1 MKVDRFAY
9 QSLQEMLDEAKK
21 LGYDFPVD
29 YNPESV
35 LQRPLEFYHNKID
48 SRILAQPVEGFDAQA
63 DGAPGQRTIDRY
75 VELARRGFRLIWLES
90 VSVSE
95 QGRSNPAQL
104 WITEQNVDDFRKLTE
119 RIRREAGHSV
129 SIIIQLTH
137 SGRYSNPAGISTPV
151 CAFSNPYIP
160 KEKEHILSDEEVRN
174 IEDDYVRAAYLAEQ
188 AGFDVLDIRACH
200 GYLINEFF
208 AAYNRK
214 GMYGGSF
221 ENRIRFLLNVLDKVK
236 ETVNDIGIAVRLN
249 MYDGIPWPYG
259 WGVDPEKPELQSL
272 EEPLKLVKI
281 LYDREIRI
289 LNITN
294 GVGAFSPFVIRPY
307 DSGGKEPFESQFAGI
322 DRMLRCAAEVK
333 KVAPEAVVIASAFSW
348 LREYGPYVA
357 AGGIERGWF
366 DVAGFGRQTIAYP
379 EMIEDIME
387 NAGMKREK
395 CCRTCCGCTRLI
407 KEKGENVRCI
417 FRKDK

>member
-9 QSLQEMLDEAKK
+9 QSLEEMLTQAK
-21 LGYDFPVD
+21 GQGFDFPVSD
-29 YNPESV
+29 SPQTV
-35 LQRPLEFYHNKID
+35 LQRPLEFQGVRID
-48 SRILAQPVEGFDAQA
+48 SRILAQPVEGFDAQK
-63 DGAPGQRTIDRY
+63 DGSPSRRTIERY
-75 VELARRGFRLIWLES
+75 VELVQHGFRMIWLES

-104 WITEQNVDDFRKLTE
+104 WITEENVKAFRKMTD
-119 RIRREAGHSV
+119 RIRKEAGHPV

-137 SGRYSNPAGISTPV
+137 SGRYSNPSGTPAPV
-151 CAFSNPYIP
+151 CAFSNPFIP
-160 KEKEHILSDEEVRN
+160 KEGEHIASDEEVRG
-174 IEDDYVRAAYLAEQ
+174 IEDDYVKAALLAEQ

-208 AAYNRK
+208 AAYNRA
-214 GMYGGSF
+214 GIYGGSF

-236 ETVNDIGIAVRLN
+236 EAVSTIGIAVRLN

-259 WGVDPEKPELQSL
+259 WGADPEKPESQSL

-281 LYDREIRI
+281 LYDRGIRI

-307 DSGGKEPFESQFAGI
+307 DTGGKEPFEPQFAGI
-322 DRMLRCAAEVK
+322 DRMLQCAAKVK
-333 KVAPEAVVIASAFSW
+333 KIAPEAVVIASAFSW

-357 AGGIERGWF
+357 AGGIEKGWF

-379 EMIEDIME
+379 EMIDDLM
-387 NAGMKREK
+387 NGDGMKREK